1 MTELL
6 LEYFTGSLRGLNIM
20 KQISKQ
26 FCVDMQVLLHAFGCL
41 VEATLAAAGG
51 ESVAED
57 KKRSAWSCWVKVG
70 QRSLYLM
77 PFSL

>member
-1 MTELL
+1 
-6 LEYFTGSLRGLNIM
+6 M
-20 KQISKQ
+20 KQIYKQ

-57 KKRSAWSCWVKVG
+57 KKRSACFFNWSCWVKVG